1 MGGQTGDR
9 IYVSTLAYDLVYGS
23 ENIKIFSHYFLN
35 FIINFILIIS
45 ESRSLRS
52 VVSNHLAPPFLLTIL
67 AFKCLKKN
75 ISVTFFWEKF
85 FNFES
90 SSTFPGFM

>member
-67 AFKCLKKN
+67 AFKCLKKKHKCN
-75 ISVTFFWEKF
+75 IFLGKVFQF
-85 FNFES
+85 
-90 SSTFPGFM
+90 